1 MRSGITV
8 VKRAFVGSNQRA
20 VIQRLRLEALG
31 VSHTYRGR
39 RMLRNLKCKEV
50 SMWNRLRG
58 FLLTIL
64 LVTGVVLGLIIVE
77 FVRYLRA
84 IAMVRRTAPK
94 TEPSAK

>member
-1 MRSGITV
+1 
-8 VKRAFVGSNQRA
+8 
-20 VIQRLRLEALG
+20 
-31 VSHTYRGR
+31 
-39 RMLRNLKCKEV
+39 
-50 SMWNRLRG
+50 MWNRLRG

-84 IAMVRRTAPK
+84 IVMVRRTAPK